1 MVPTLPLAAL
11 GASLAV
17 WAYGTYE
24 PNSPLF
30 GRVVGRGPR
39 GVQRVAYLTFDD
51 GPNPGATEPILDTLA
66 GLDVA
71 AGFFMVGEH
80 VRRFPGIARR
90 VVAAGHEVGN
100 HTLRHPKLHFRGP
113 GRIDAELRGA
123 HDVIAN
129 ATGRA
134 PRTFRAPHGYRN
146 PFVTRSAR
154 RLGYTVFGW
163 TFGVWDSDPR
173 VSAGEIRRRVARKL
187 RPGAII
193 LLHDGDGYDPAG
205 DRRRTAE
212 ALPGIVADA
221 RAAGYVFRPLA
232 ELVA

>member
-1 MVPTLPLAAL
+1 MMAALPLAAL
-11 GASLAV
+11 GASLGV

-30 GRVVGRGPR
+30 GRVIGRGP
-39 GVQRVAYLTFDD
+39 GAGRVAYLTFDD

-66 GLDVA
+66 GLGVP

-113 GRIDAELRGA
+113 RRIDAELTGA
-123 HDVIAN
+123 HAVIAN

-134 PRTFRAPHGYRN
+134 PRSFRATGG
-146 PFVTRSAR
+146 VCDDGRSEEHTSELQS
-154 RLGYTVFGW
+154 RLHLVC
-163 TFGVWDSDPR
+163 R
-173 VSAGEIRRRVARKL
+173 
-187 RPGAII
+187 
-193 LLHDGDGYDPAG
+193 LLLEKKKKNKTDNNI
-205 DRRRTAE
+205 TT
-212 ALPGIVADA
+212 
-221 RAAGYVFRPLA
+221 
-232 ELVA
+232 